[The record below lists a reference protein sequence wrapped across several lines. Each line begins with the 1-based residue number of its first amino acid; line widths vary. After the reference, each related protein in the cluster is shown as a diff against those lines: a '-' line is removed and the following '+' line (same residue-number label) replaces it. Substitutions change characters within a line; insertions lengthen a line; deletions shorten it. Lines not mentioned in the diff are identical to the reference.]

1 MTSVKD
7 FFERKTIVN
16 FRHQTLSGDVSE
28 NSRIPDLPVITNF
41 QYTSLFK
48 ISIHEHLSMK
58 DENSSRRVNLSEKP
72 SQKILNQS
80 FSQWVKTQAALE
92 RCSK

>member
-1 MTSVKD
+1 
-7 FFERKTIVN
+7 
-16 FRHQTLSGDVSE
+16 
-28 NSRIPDLPVITNF
+28 
-41 QYTSLFK
+41 
-48 ISIHEHLSMK
+48 MK

-92 RCSK
+92 SCYKKKVF